1 MVDNQ
6 QLSNLDP
13 DGQLSHYW
21 TRAGLS
27 LTDLRAL
34 IAGAALSAADAQAAL
49 AAFESGALSGIS
61 PLGQLLLTAV
71 NQQAALDALGITS
84 SGGGGGGPVS
94 VDNLTGT
101 TTAMKNFL
109 KAATMAAALTL
120 AGGIPTSLR
129 GVVSGVANLDA
140 QGDVVNSSGVK
151 VLASGALQSQIDAL
165 NTQATTTAGQIAVI
179 NVTLSTAPT
188 QADLLSTPSL
198 IRYGAGPWP
207 QRPATPR
214 PIEWMDGPAPPPLTG
229 STSGGGGMASID
241 FWVG

>member
-1 MVDNQ
+1 MVDNR

-13 DGQLSHYW
+13 DGALVRFW
-21 TRAGLS
+21 TRQGLS

-34 IAGAALSAADAQAAL
+34 IASAALSADEAQAAL
-49 AAFESGALSGIS
+49 AAFTSGALSGIS

-71 NQQAALDALGITS
+71 NQQAALDALGITGT
-84 SGGGGGGPVS
+84 GGGGGTVS
-94 VDNLTGT
+94 VDNLTQT

-109 KAATMAAALTL
+109 KAASMAAALTL
-120 AGGIPTSLR
+120 AGGIPTSAR

-151 VLASGALQSQIDAL
+151 VLASGAVQSQIDAL
-165 NTQATTTAGQIAVI
+165 NTQATSILGQIAVI

-188 QADLLSTPSL
+188 RADLLSTPFI
-198 IRYGAGPWP
+198 IRYGVGPWP
-207 QRPATPR
+207 SRPATPR
-214 PIEWMDGPAPPPLTG
+214 PIEWMDGPAAPPLTG
-229 STSGGGGMASID
+229 STGGGGGMADID